1 MKKILIICVGIL
13 VLSACSDLTEI
24 NVNPKKPTSVPA
36 SMLVPNATAS
46 LFDFMVSANVNVNN
60 LKLWA
65 QQWTETV
72 YTDEANYDLVTR
84 ASNGRAWNTLYASV
98 IRDLKEAKKAIALDP
113 ALTEAGRKAQTATC
127 DVMEV
132 YAFHVLV
139 DLFGNVPYSQAMVA
153 GIELP
158 AYDDAATIYRDLLAR
173 LSTASNDLSGNNGFG
188 AADLVYG
195 GDAAQWKKFAN
206 SLRLRLAI
214 RLADSDAAAAKTAAE
229 AAIAAGVFTSSSDN
243 FTLNYLDAP
252 PNTNPIWEDLVQ
264 SGRDDFVAANTL
276 VDYLNALNDP
286 RRFMFFEAPFD
297 ANGNP
302 IGGTYGAKSSFATYS
317 HINSTITAPT
327 MPGTIMNYSEVE
339 FLLADAAERGY
350 AGAGTPESHYN
361 AGVESS
367 IMQWGGSAADATT
380 YLAQADVAYTTA
392 PGTWKEK
399 IALQKWIALYNQ
411 GFEAYSTYRLYDAP
425 TFNVADGVGT
435 LPPTR
440 FTYPVTEYSLNGD
453 NVKAAA
459 STMGGDV
466 PTTKIF
472 WDKN

>member
-1 MKKILIICVGIL
+1 
-13 VLSACSDLTEI
+13 LTEI
-24 NVNPKKPTSVPA
+24 NVNTKKPTSVPA
-36 SMLVPNATAS
+36 EMLMPNATAS
-46 LFDFMVSANVNVNN
+46 LFDFMVTSNVNVNN
-60 LKLWA
+60 LKLWS

-84 ASNGRAWNTLYASV
+84 NSNGRAWNTLYASV
-98 IRDLKEAKKAIALDP
+98 IRDLKEAKKAIALDA
-113 ALTEAGRKAQTATC
+113 ALTDAGRKAQTATC

-139 DLFGNVPYSQAMVA
+139 DLFGNVPYSEAMLE
-153 GIELP
+153 GTESP
-158 AYDDAATIYRDLLAR
+158 AYDDAATIYEDLLAR
-173 LSTASNDLSGNNGFG
+173 LATASNNLVGDNGFG
-188 AADLVYG
+188 TADLIYG
-195 GDAAQWKKFAN
+195 GDAAKWKKFAN

-214 RLADSDAAAAKTAAE
+214 RLADSDAVAAKTAAE

-264 SGRDDFVAANTL
+264 SGRNDFVAANTL
-276 VDYLNALNDP
+276 TDYLNGLDDP

-297 ANGNP
+297 GNGNP
-302 IGGTYGAKSSFATYS
+302 IGGTYGASSSYGTYS
-317 HINSTITAPT
+317 HVNSTITNPT
-327 MPGTIMNYSEVE
+327 MPGTIMSYSEVE

-350 AGAGTPESHYN
+350 TGTGTATSHYS

-367 IMQWGGSAADATT
+367 ILQWGGSAADVTT
-380 YLAQADVAYTTA
+380 YLAQPNVAYATVV
-392 PGTWKEK
+392 GTWKEK
-399 IALQKWIALYNQ
+399 IAIQKWIALYNQ

-425 TFNVADGVGT
+425 TMNVAAGVNL

-440 FTYPVTEYSLNGD
+440 FTYPTTEYSLNGT

-459 STMGGDV
+459 STIGEDL